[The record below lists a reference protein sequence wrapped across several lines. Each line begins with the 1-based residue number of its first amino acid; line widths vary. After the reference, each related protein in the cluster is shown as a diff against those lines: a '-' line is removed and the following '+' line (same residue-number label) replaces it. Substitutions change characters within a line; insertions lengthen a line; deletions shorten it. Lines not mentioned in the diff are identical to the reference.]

1 MAFTVTIEP
10 GGVQFD
16 ARADETLL
24 QAARRGG
31 LQLPHECG
39 WVSCAT
45 CKVTLL
51 AGETEL
57 LFERAPAIN
66 PRDAKT
72 GRIVACQ
79 SMARS
84 DLKIRLSPAV
94 PEPSALPSREMR
106 AELVAVELLAPEIR
120 RFTFRPER
128 EAAFLPGQYAIL
140 HLGPG
145 LRRAYSMC
153 NLPGAQV
160 LQVISKRYPGG
171 EGSNAL
177 AAMTPGDTLMLES
190 PFGTCTLNPRAGR
203 KIFLAGGTGISP
215 ILALILQVAGDG
227 LDFGTQIDVIYCAR
241 QPADL
246 AASAELARAVAQIP
260 GARYRPYVEDTAGN
274 LSFSVGRA
282 PDAISATDFQPDQI
296 EIYVAG
302 PPVMVNAVRLQLKEA
317 GVPITRIRYDSF
329 G

>member
-1 MAFTVTIEP
+1 MSFTVTIDP
-10 GGVQFD
+10 GGSQFD

-24 QAARRGG
+24 QAARRSG
-31 LQLPHECG
+31 LHLPHECG
-39 WVSCAT
+39 WGSCGT
-45 CKVTLL
+45 CKVTLV

-57 LFERAPAIN
+57 LFAGAPAIN
-66 PRDAKT
+66 PRDART

-84 DLKIRLSPAV
+84 DLTIRLSPAAPV
-94 PEPSALPSREMR
+94 PAPVPSQEWLADLI
-106 AELVAVELLAPEIR
+106 AVEVLAPEIR
-120 RFTFRPER
+120 RFTFRPDEGVD
-128 EAAFLPGQYAIL
+128 FLPGQYAIL

-153 NLPGAQV
+153 NLPGGKT

-171 EGSNAL
+171 AGSNAL
-177 AAMTPGDTLMLES
+177 AAMKPGDALTLEA

-203 KIFLAGGTGISP
+203 KIFIAGGTGISP
-215 ILALILQVAGDG
+215 ILALILQVARDG
-227 LDFGTQIDVIYCAR
+227 AGFGAPLDVIYCAR

-246 AASAELARAVAQIP
+246 AASAELASAVAQIP
-260 GARYRPYVEDTAGN
+260 GARYRPYVEDNEGTQSLAI
-274 LSFSVGRA
+274 GRA
-282 PDAISATDFQPDQI
+282 TDAIMATDFTPD
-296 EIYVAG
+296 EVEFYVAG
-302 PPVMVNAVRLQLKEA
+302 PPVMVNAVKVQLKEA